1 MPKIVDK
8 EAKRRE
14 LIAAAAKVFARDGYE
29 KTRMADVASTADVGK
44 GTLYEYFPSKEDLF
58 LEVCAG
64 LVHWPQTGAA
74 APHAHVRIDRLIDDL
89 LASYER
95 SARFFV
101 ILADFWSALQRE
113 DPVIRERFANRA
125 KSFYDKPRRAI
136 VETLRAGAGGKK
148 KGSARQGAR
157 PETVAALIIA
167 VIEGVR
173 IQARLDPADV
183 DPGAVIKLLKMLLD
197 QAGIR

>member
-8 EAKRRE
+8 EAKRLE
-14 LIAAAAKVFARDGYE
+14 LIASAAKVFARDGYE
-29 KTRMADVASTADVGK
+29 KTRMADVAACADVGK

-58 LEVCAG
+58 LEVCAE
-64 LVHWPQTGAA
+64 LVHWPDANAA
-74 APHAHVRIDRLIDDL
+74 SHPRIETLIDDL
-89 LASYER
+89 LSSYER

-113 DPVIRERFANRA
+113 DPAIRERFANRA
-125 KSFYDKPRRAI
+125 KSFYDRPRTAI
-136 VETLRAGAGGKK
+136 VHTLRARSGGKK
-148 KGSARQGAR
+148 GHGRPNAR

-173 IQARLDPADV
+173 IQARLDPEDV
-183 DPGAVIKLLKMLLD
+183 DPKAVIRLLKVLLD